1 MSDNRDCIS
10 IADGFTAA
18 KKSRGTCGWKI
29 DSNQEPRD
37 RRDKR
42 PSDSDTRT
50 TGGFADG
57 DEFQAITT
65 AEYFNDGTRLRG
77 GRPKGRPPRE
87 RTTPAS
93 IIYYVTLGGE
103 GGSLPHW
110 WRDPPTVSFSTLV
123 ARMHHR
129 TLFIRQNLNYTFDRT
144 SQRPPPSCCRSKRRD
159 VAMLNALRRAF
170 KTP

>member
-1 MSDNRDCIS
+1 VDLPQRKNRGALAAGRS
-10 IADGFTAA
+10 IAIRNREIG
-18 KKSRGTCGWKI
+18 
-29 DSNQEPRD
+29 
-37 RRDKR
+37 RDKR

-77 GRPKGRPPRE
+77 GCPKGRPPRE

-103 GGSLPHW
+103 GERGGVRRGEVLLRW
-110 WRDPPTVSFSTLV
+110 WRRRDPPTVSFSTLAA
-123 ARMHHR
+123 ARVHHR

-144 SQRPPPSCCRSKRRD
+144 SQRPPPSCCRSKCD

-170 KTP
+170 KAL